1 MKQGQVS
8 KMLKF
13 DKQGLANEI
22 LMKLET
28 ELEYACIAWK
38 TEVLSKLK
46 HPFFGTDA
54 RPEVEYEIKKESAKI
69 VAYLKANTYV
79 LADSYGTGSLML
91 KDNPGYAAYKNS
103 GAWNPSR
110 VGNAISGRPEGNYV
124 DIFGRKKYSSGTM
137 EGHNIEGW
145 EMMTGYKIEPAVPS
159 YAIQMADKWLH
170 ETYLPNAYKLA
181 IKEIN
186 FAKYLIES

>member
-1 MKQGQVS
+1 
-8 KMLKF
+8 MLQF

-22 LMKLET
+22 LTKLEV
-28 ELEYACIAWK
+28 ELEYAFVAWR

-103 GAWNPSR
+103 KYWNKSR
-110 VGNAISGRPEGNYV
+110 KGNAITGRPAETYTN
-124 DIFGRKKYSSGTM
+124 IFTGKPRTSSGTM
-137 EGHNIEGW
+137 EGQNIEGW
-145 EMMTGYKIEPAVPS
+145 QMMTGYKIEPAVPS

-170 ETYLPNAYKLA
+170 EKYLPNAYKLV
-181 IKEIN
+181 IQEIN
-186 FAKYLIES
+186 FGKYLIES